1 MPRRQ
6 WKLIS
11 RCDFLNALE
20 TFRTCRSDGVGA
32 VRGTIDGFAALV
44 CCTQER
50 VADAKVD
57 TRYAALRVDF
67 NALPLSSAEVFEVP
81 EARLFRGDKQNVVS
95 VAGSKNTKT
104 PRHRTFLKTADTG
117 FPRLR
122 DDLIQR
128 RIARHRIRQL
138 ARFVGIRTSQF
149 NRRRRAACFA
159 VTEVQIQPVD

>member
-20 TFRTCRSDGVGA
+20 AFRSCRSDSVGA
-32 VRGTIDGFAALV
+32 VGGTVDGFAALV
-44 CCTQER
+44 CRSQEC
-50 VADAKVD
+50 VADTEVAG
-57 TRYAALRVDF
+57 RYAALRVDF
-67 NALPLSSAEVFEVP
+67 NTLPLSSAEILEVP
-81 EARLFRGDKQNVVS
+81 EARLFGGDKQNVVS

-104 PRHRTFLKTADTG
+104 PRQRTFLETSDTG

-128 RIARHRIRQL
+128 RVARH
-138 ARFVGIRTSQF
+138 S
-149 NRRRRAACFA
+149 
-159 VTEVQIQPVD
+159 